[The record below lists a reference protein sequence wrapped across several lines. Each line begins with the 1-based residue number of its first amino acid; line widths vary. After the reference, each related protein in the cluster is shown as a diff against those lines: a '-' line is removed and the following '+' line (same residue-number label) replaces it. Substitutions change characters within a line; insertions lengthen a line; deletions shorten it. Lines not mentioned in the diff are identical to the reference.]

1 MQQRLL
7 IFGVNHLSAPVAMRE
22 RLAYAENEIVPA
34 LLRLK
39 QQAPS
44 LTEAALL
51 STCNRVEI
59 IGAGANSTQAAE
71 ESLRFLV
78 HDRAVTA
85 ESFGPALF
93 QLEGRAA
100 ARHLFRVG
108 ASLDSMVVGEPQI
121 LGQVK
126 AAYAQAAAAGTAGLV
141 LHRAFHKAFSVAKHV
156 RRATLIGHGAVSLS
170 SAAVNLAGKIF
181 DTLADK
187 TVMLMGAGRMA
198 ELTARSLIRLGVE
211 TLLITSRTFDNA
223 VALAR
228 ELGGTA
234 VPYDNFKPHLKMA
247 DVVIGSLAV
256 NQPVLAPAE
265 FEIVVKE
272 RRYRPTFLIDLGVP
286 RNFDE
291 RLNSLENVYLYDIDD
306 LGRVALESHDERER
320 EALRA
325 EPLVE
330 LEVDSFMRW
339 LEGLQLVPAIKDI
352 RSSLDQL
359 RAGELERHRAWL
371 AGLAPGERARIELM
385 TRSLVNKLLHRVL
398 SGLRD
403 NQDAAAEAADAA
415 AIARR
420 LLCSGPNLDD
430 QDADREPED
439 STLSELADEAG
450 AKDLRAGIS
459 RSVRKTEIT
468 KLR

>member
-1 MQQRLL
+1 MQQKLL
-7 IFGVNHLSAPVAMRE
+7 IFGLNHQSASVAMRE

-34 LLRLK
+34 LLSLK
-39 QQAPS
+39 QRAPS
-44 LTEAALL
+44 LAEVALL

-59 IGAGANSTQAAE
+59 IGTADDSVRAAE
-71 ESLRFLV
+71 EGLLFLA
-78 HDRAVTA
+78 HDRAVPA
-85 ESFGPALF
+85 ESFRHAVF
-93 QLEGRAA
+93 NLEGRDAA
-100 ARHLFRVG
+100 SHLFRVG
-108 ASLDSMVVGEPQI
+108 ASLDSMVVGEAQI

-126 AAYAQAAAAGTAGLV
+126 AAYAQAATAGTAGLV

-156 RRATLIGHGAVSLS
+156 RKATFIGRGAVSLS
-170 SAAVNLAGKIF
+170 SAAVSLAGKIF

-198 ELTARSLIRLGVE
+198 ELTARSLKQLGIE

-228 ELGGTA
+228 ALGGTA
-234 VPYDNFKPHLKMA
+234 VPYDNFKRHLKMA

-256 NQPVLAPAE
+256 TQPVLGPAE
-265 FEIVVKE
+265 FEIIIKE
-272 RRYRPTFLIDLGVP
+272 RRYRSTFLIDLGVP

-306 LGRVALESHDERER
+306 LGRMALQSHEERER
-320 EALRA
+320 EAARA
-325 EPLVE
+325 EPLIE

-339 LEGLQLVPAIKDI
+339 LEGLELVPAIKDI
-352 RSSLDQL
+352 RSSIEQL
-359 RAGELERHRAWL
+359 RADELERHRVWL
-371 AGLAPGERARIELM
+371 AGLEPEERARIESM

-403 NQDAAAEAADAA
+403 SHNAMAESAYAA

-420 LLCSGPNLDD
+420 LLCPELNLD
-430 QDADREPED
+430 ENEG
-439 STLSELADEAG
+439 EVIADEEVTRVNAAASNEVG
-450 AKDLRAGIS
+450 GENSLTELRKKS
-459 RSVRKTEIT
+459 R
-468 KLR
+468 